1 MDTPKWWQTSNS
13 AIQALYDG
21 ARKAEKRALCQ
32 TPGGRDVLAL
42 AYGPRPRIASQANY
56 SSACGAHNRAYY
68 APLEGRTNTVVLIGA
83 VHAQETEGVAAIAN
97 LISLLETG
105 KDLAGGEN
113 PGLLRAA
120 EGLRVVLVPIANPD
134 GRARVE
140 PDSMVGLSSAELRHW
155 GQGNWA
161 DGSLCG
167 WPECKARHPMRG
179 AGFLGGYFNDA
190 GVNLMHDN
198 FFHPMAAETQA
209 LLDLCAAEFAS
220 CVLQLHGGSNSANDL
235 LQPNYVP
242 REVNETVRAL
252 ALCCDARARREG
264 LWFTVRDLP
273 GQPHG
278 ETPPSFNLVSALHH
292 VCGAVSAC
300 FESNEGLRDG
310 NEPIWDCGQI
320 LRSHMILFEETF
332 KMFAARS

>member
-1 MDTPKWWQTSNS
+1 MHGNF
-13 AIQALYDG
+13 
-21 ARKAEKRALCQ
+21 
-32 TPGGRDVLAL
+32 
-42 AYGPRPRIASQANY
+42 
-56 SSACGAHNRAYY
+56 SS
-68 APLEGRTNTVVLIGA
+68 
-83 VHAQETEGVAAIAN
+83 
-97 LISLLETG
+97 
-105 KDLAGGEN
+105 
-113 PGLLRAA
+113 
-120 EGLRVVLVPIANPD
+120 
-134 GRARVE
+134 
-140 PDSMVGLSSAELRHW
+140 
-155 GQGNWA
+155 
-161 DGSLCG
+161 
-167 WPECKARHPMRG
+167 
-179 AGFLGGYFNDA
+179 
-190 GVNLMHDN
+190 
-198 FFHPMAAETQA
+198 MAAETQA

-242 REVNETVRAL
+242 REVNEAVRAL
-252 ALCCDARARREG
+252 ALRCDARARREG

-332 KMFAARS
+332 KMFAAQSWLSCNTPSVV